1 MQMALYN
8 GLLWIGAPILN
19 RHLNKRLAMG
29 KEDPERFPE
38 RLGNASHARPEGQF
52 IWIHAASVGE
62 SVSALSLIDGLLKA
76 SPERHILVTTGTRTS
91 AEIMASRLPDRA
103 IHQYVPIDKKDAV
116 QRFLD
121 HWRPDMAIWMESE
134 IWPNLIVES
143 ADRGIPMMMAN
154 ARITEK
160 SYQTWRKS
168 FGFSKKLLG
177 CFRFCSAQS
186 EESALRLRDLGAH
199 SVECFGNL
207 KFSAEPLP
215 VDRDALLSMT
225 AATASRSLW
234 LAASTHKGE
243 EEFILA
249 AHLQLLEAYPDLL
262 TLIVPRHPERGEE
275 IAALAAEQGIEAMR
289 RSEGEKIGTKT
300 QVYIADTIGELG
312 LFYRLSKIVYIGGT
326 LVPTG
331 GQNPLEA
338 ARLDCALLHGPHM
351 DNFTDV
357 MQSFDEHDASLTV
370 TDAETLAKSVGDLI
384 GDPALRTEMI
394 IRAGKVVAGG
404 TETLQKTL
412 VRIEDLLAGGV
423 Q

>member
-8 GLLWIGAPILN
+8 GLLWIGTPILN
-19 RHLNKRLAMG
+19 RHLKKRLAVG
-29 KEDPERFPE
+29 KEDPDRFPE
-38 RLGNASHARPEGQF
+38 RLGNASRTRPEGQL

-62 SVSALSLIDGLLKA
+62 SVSALSLIDGLLKR

-91 AEIMASRLPDRA
+91 AEIMANRLPDRA

-143 ADRGIPMMMAN
+143 AGRGIPMMMAN

-160 SYQTWRKS
+160 SYRTWRKS
-168 FGFSKKLLG
+168 FGFSRKLLG

-186 EESALRLRDLGAH
+186 EETAAWLRDLGAN

-207 KFSAEPLP
+207 KFAAEPLP
-215 VDRDALLSMT
+215 VDPEAIESMEV
-225 AATASRSLW
+225 AVGARPLW
-234 LAASTHKGE
+234 LAASTHRGE
-243 EEFILA
+243 ETFILSA
-249 AHLQLLEAYPDLL
+249 NCRLLETYPHLL
-262 TLIVPRHPERGEE
+262 TLIVPRHPERGAEV
-275 IAALAAEQGIEAMR
+275 AALAVEQGIAVVQRSDGNTIEA
-289 RSEGEKIGTKT
+289 GT

-312 LFYRLSKIVYIGGT
+312 LFYRIAPIVFIGGS

-357 MQSFDEHDASLTV
+357 MQSFDKHDASLTV
-370 TDAETLAKSVGDLI
+370 TDAQTLAKSVGDLL
-384 GDPALRTEMI
+384 GDPALRAEMV

-412 VRIEDLLAGGV
+412 ARIEDLLAGGM